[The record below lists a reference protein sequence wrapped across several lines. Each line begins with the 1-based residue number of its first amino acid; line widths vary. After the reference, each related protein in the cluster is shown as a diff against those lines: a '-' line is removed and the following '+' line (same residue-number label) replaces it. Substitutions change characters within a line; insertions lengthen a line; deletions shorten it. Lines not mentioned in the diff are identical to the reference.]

1 MMAMWHFDEKSRVIF
16 IDQTEIIEHTHG
28 PSWLA
33 KRWWHSG
40 KFSYIY
46 LPFFYWSRIDLL
58 QDQNDLLFFTHVQ
71 KNLIQPKDLD
81 LRTGQRYFRY
91 E

>member
-58 QDQNDLLFFTHVQ
+58 QDQNDLLFLLMS
-71 KNLIQPKDLD
+71 KKI
-81 LRTGQRYFRY
+81 
-91 E
+91 